1 MADRHINIKLGTKFN
16 GGGISSAL
24 RSLKNLVRG
33 ATDIKS
39 AFGMVAG
46 TISKA
51 FSAIKGIVGSA
62 FKFET
67 QTTQFK
73 TLIGDI
79 DEAKA
84 HMADLKALGDT
95 PPFNL
100 DQFAAASKSLM
111 VMTDGAL
118 GYKKSL
124 ELIGDAAAATGQPIE
139 EMGHA
144 VGRLFAI
151 IRDGQPISRATMQLR
166 NMGVITPEVAAK
178 LDEMQKAGRSTAEIW
193 GEVEAALGRYSG
205 AMKETEQTGE
215 GLIGAIKSQW
225 DNVVRS
231 FGDAFSDTAKDGMGS
246 LLDKMKELEK
256 DGSVG
261 TWAEKAV
268 EAFTR
273 VADGAKAILGPLS
286 QLAGGAW
293 SAIKGNYESIS
304 KGLGGFFG
312 SLAGG
317 GSVGD
322 ALKEG
327 WGGYKQGWIDAFDLD
342 GAEAAKDERRRAEQV
357 KKIAEKKA
365 KEEAEA
371 AKKAEEEQRR
381 IQESLAEGQRKIDE
395 RNAAE
400 KAKKEVEAQKKV
412 AAEIEKLQREREK
425 LEEQAH
431 QKRMAD
437 LRAEIELQKKAAEPL
452 KATISA
458 AQSEFDKAF
467 AMYRDPERAAAQIAE
482 ERDYAAD
489 LKQLRKD
496 ASRYSGKWRI
506 DELSQLMAAGD
517 TQGVQTRLEEWRKS
531 RRFTPEVEAMVRASA
546 ADQTKT
552 TAEDE
557 LRRLNEKTGK
567 LTEDLERLSQSRDGK
582 LSAIEKNTNQLAEK
596 IDALLSVKG

>member
-95 PPFNL
+95 PPFSL

-178 LDEMQKAGRSTAEIW
+178 LDEMQKAGRSTTEIW
-193 GEVEAALGRYSG
+193 GEVEAALSKYNG
-205 AMKETEQTGE
+205 AMKETEQTGN
-215 GLIGAIKSQW
+215 GLAGAIKSRW
-225 DNVVRS
+225 ENIVRA
-231 FGDAFSDTAKDGMGS
+231 FGQAFEDSAKDGMGE
-246 LLDKMKELEK
+246 LLSTMEELE
-256 DGSVG
+256 SSG
-261 TWAEKAV
+261 TIERWAEGAAAALGKVVKA
-268 EAFTR
+268 AKW
-273 VADGAKAILGPLS
+273 VADGIGAI
-286 QLAGGAW
+286 W
-293 SAIKGNYESIS
+293 
-304 KGLGGFFG
+304 
-312 SLAGG
+312 
-317 GSVGD
+317 D
-322 ALKEG
+322 HLKEG
-327 WGGYKQGWIDAFDLD
+327 RNANEET
-342 GAEAAKDERRRAEQV
+342 EAAAEEMRLLREENVNEYTKKRYYAGEDGSERVEYIEDEALKRATLKRQ
-357 KKIAEKKA
+357 
-365 KEEAEA
+365 KEEEKAAREKERAAQEEA
-371 AKKAEEEQRR
+371 RMQAA
-381 IQESLAEGQRKIDE
+381 LAEGQRKIDE